1 VLIAEEQERSMRAL
15 PSGETTI
22 SVVTL
27 AELEL
32 GVHLAEDTDAR
43 AARIETLNRVRELYA
58 AVPIDDA
65 AASAFASLIAHLRQS
80 AARAPI
86 QDTWIAAT
94 AVAHDA
100 AVYTQD
106 SDFDALEGVQGLRV
120 LRI

>member
-1 VLIAEEQERSMRAL
+1 MRAL

-65 AASAFASLIAHLRQS
+65 AASAFASLVAHLRQS
-80 AARAPI
+80 SARAPI

-100 AVYTQD
+100 AVCTQD